1 VNAHPEGA
9 CAWQNRTMEHL
20 DTAQLE
26 AGIDEVRAAP
36 STEGT
41 LELIVRRPVVDGRE
55 VLETG
60 ELTLEEGLVGDS
72 WLTRHGEEPDP
83 DTQLN
88 IMNARFT
95 ALIAGSADRWQLA
108 GDQLY
113 LDLDIGEEN
122 LPVGTRV
129 AIGDAVIE
137 VTAVPHTGC
146 QKFSARFGLEARR
159 FVNSEV
165 GKALRLRGLNARV
178 VTPGTVRRGDPV
190 RKLG

>member
-1 VNAHPEGA
+1 MPNPDRAS
-9 CAWQNRTMEHL
+9 AWQNPTMEHL
-20 DTAQLE
+20 NTEQLE
-26 AGIDEVRAAP
+26 AGIKEVRAAP

-41 LELIVRRPVVDGRE
+41 LELIVRRPEVDGRE
-55 VLETG
+55 VLDTG

-72 WLTRHGEEPDP
+72 WLTRHGEDPDP

-95 ALIAGSADRWQLA
+95 ALIAGPADRWQLA

-165 GKALRLRGLNARV
+165 GKTLRLRGLNARV
-178 VTPGTVRRGDPV
+178 VTPGTIRRGDPV
-190 RKLG
+190 RKLT

>member
-1 VNAHPEGA
+1 
-9 CAWQNRTMEHL
+9 MEHL
-20 DTAQLE
+20 NTEQLE
-26 AGIDEVRAAP
+26 AGIEAVQAAP

-41 LELIVRRPVVDGRE
+41 LELIVRRPEVDGRE
-55 VLETG
+55 VLDTG
-60 ELTLEEGLVGDS
+60 ELTVEEGLVGDS
-72 WLTRHGEEPDP
+72 WLMRHGEDPDPDP

-95 ALIAGSADRWQLA
+95 ALIAGTADRWQLA

-146 QKFSARFGLEARR
+146 QKFSERFGLEARR
-159 FVNSEV
+159 FVNSEA

-178 VTPGTVRRGDPV
+178 VTSGTIRRGDPV
-190 RKLG
+190 RKLT

>member
-1 VNAHPEGA
+1 
-9 CAWQNRTMEHL
+9 MEHL
-20 DTAQLE
+20 TKEQLE

-36 STEGT
+36 SAEGT
-41 LELIVRRPVVDGRE
+41 LELIVRRPEVDGRE
-55 VLETG
+55 VLDIG

-72 WLTRHGEEPDP
+72 WLMRHGDDPDP

-95 ALIAGSADRWQLA
+95 ALVAGSPDRWQLA

-113 LDLDIGEEN
+113 LDLDIGEQN

-165 GKALRLRGLNARV
+165 GKTLRLRGLNARV
-178 VTPGTVRRGDPV
+178 VTPGTIRRGDPV